1 MKLFFMKNPTRFVR
15 ASTGLVREFSHFD
28 IFVQTFSIVG
38 VGMGSLT
45 VLEYLP
51 FFFPGADTAGV
62 LFVSLLVALVFATLW
77 GGLTAAL
84 PRSGG
89 DYVWMTRI
97 LPRFPVIGFMYAIMY
112 GIFGQMLSV
121 GGFLTYFY
129 VNSVLSPTIAGVG
142 LVSGNSALTKVAQ
155 FVATGNGLF
164 MTGLI
169 LWGIAILT
177 VSARPGRI
185 SKLINIMWLF
195 GLIAAFL
202 WIIVG
207 FAFGNQLFQKAFD
220 GQFGAGQYVRILSIG
235 KQAGFTRLMP
245 TVVATLSAGFSL
257 GYLSSFSNF
266 QIPVWAAGEIRR
278 SEQVWKPFYLA
289 LVLSA
294 AVFIAIVESMFHLMG
309 SDWLGAISM
318 AANTPST
325 AGLLPFSTAPSF
337 VFFLT
342 VLFKDN
348 PILVFLINAG
358 LIVSGF
364 VSFLVPI
371 VANSRL
377 IFSLSFDRML
387 PRALAD
393 VTGKSAVPIKAISLV
408 GLLGIIWFGVYTY
421 ASFVSAFLGSLPPL
435 SVAWTIAA
443 LLFAFFPWLNKEL
456 YERTLPAIF
465 KLRLGLPIITW
476 LGFFIAITQ
485 AWASYAFV
493 TSSLYPAFGEET
505 LLLIV
510 IGSLVAYFGIA
521 KFRKRQGIDLR
532 LLFDEIPPE

>member
-1 MKLFFMKNPTRFVR
+1 
-15 ASTGLVREFSHFD
+15 
-28 IFVQTFSIVG
+28 
-38 VGMGSLT
+38 MGSLT

-62 LFVSLLVALVFATLW
+62 LFVSLLVAIAFATLW
-77 GGLTAAL
+77 GGMSAAL

-97 LPRFPVIGFMYAIMY
+97 LPRFPAMGFMYAIMY

-129 VNSVLSPTIAGVG
+129 VNSVLSPTIASVG
-142 LVSGNSALTKVAQ
+142 LVSGNSALTEIGQ

-177 VSARPGRI
+177 VSAGPRRI
-185 SKLINIMWLF
+185 SKMINIMWLF
-195 GLIAAFL
+195 GLVVAFL
-202 WIIVG
+202 WIIAG
-207 FAFGNQLFQKAFD
+207 FAFGNYSFQKAFD
-220 GQFGAGQYVRILSIG
+220 SQFGAGQYAMVLVLG
-235 KQAGFTRLMP
+235 KQAGFTSLAP
-245 TVVATLSAGFSL
+245 TLVATLSAGFSL

-266 QIPVWAAGEIRR
+266 QIPVWVAGEIKR
-278 SEQVWKPFYLA
+278 SEQVWKPFCLA

-294 AVFIAIVESMFHLMG
+294 VVFVAIVESMFHLMG
-309 SDWLGAISM
+309 SDWLGAMSM

-364 VSFLVPI
+364 VSFVVPI

-393 VTGKSAVPIKAISLV
+393 VTDRSAVPFKAISLV
-408 GLLGIIWFGVYTY
+408 GLLGIIWFAVYTY
-421 ASFVSAFLGSLPPL
+421 ASFVSTFLGSLPPL

-443 LLFAFFPWLNKEL
+443 LLFAFFPWLNKDL
-456 YERTLPAIF
+456 YERTWPPVF
-465 KLRLGLPIITW
+465 KLRLGLPFITW

-485 AWASYAFV
+485 AWASYTFL

-510 IGSLVAYFGIA
+510 IGSLVAYFAIA
-521 KFRKRQGIDLR
+521 ALRKRQGIDLR
-532 LLFDEIPPE
+532 HIFDEIPPE